1 MKLRTLFDSDV
12 TRDIPP
18 VVYFHEQSPAK
29 LAEEVGEYIITGGFD
44 DKHPGHK
51 RVPNGIHEQYVRLLD
66 GIVTELD
73 KPGGPEL
80 PASWISGFYGSGKSS
95 FAKLL
100 GLALDGVALPDQ
112 RALSQAL
119 LERDKSPRAHELHDS
134 FKRLRAKIDPIAVVF
149 DIGGVA
155 RDNEHIH
162 TAAIRMVQQRLGY
175 CGDPHVAEMEL
186 KLERDGHWKAF
197 EALAT
202 TVLKRPWSEAC
213 KQAMADDEFSMV
225 IARQFPER
233 YADPMAWLTSRA
245 GTYSYAASAEEA
257 SRAIADMLRFRA
269 PNATLFIVIDE
280 VSQYVHQDTGR
291 MLKLQSF
298 VSDLGHRHKGR
309 VWLLVTGQE
318 KLEEGGDSIL
328 GKMKDR
334 FPDKLRVHLAVTNIR
349 DVVHKRLLGKT
360 AAGATQL
367 RALFQKHR
375 NELRLFAYD
384 CDAITEDDFV
394 DVYPLLPGHIDLVLQ
409 ITSALRTRS
418 SRSQGD
424 DQAIRGLLQL
434 LGELFR
440 GQRLADQ
447 ELGALVTLDQ
457 IYEVQHTALDSD
469 IQASMA
475 RVLHHCAT
483 HGLPLAARA
492 ARAVALLELI
502 QERVPT
508 DARLVAACLY
518 DRLDRG
524 NHQGAVQEAL
534 EALRRA
540 NLLGY
545 SEKQGYKIQSSS
557 GEEWERERRD
567 VSISREQ
574 QGELIQGAL
583 RHLVAEPE
591 RPKLSGRP
599 FPWLALFSDGRRAAD
614 VHLEDPR
621 DPAAI
626 TIDFRFLSSSDERD
640 PAAWVNRSS
649 ESIAINRLI
658 WVVGDTEELEAAAR
672 ELGKSAAMVKRYE
685 GRSETLPAER
695 RRLWFE
701 EKSRKEEQEVRLRR
715 AVDAAWLDGRLYFRG
730 KPTEPREVASTAA
743 QVLARESER
752 ALRALFPHFIPTR
765 ISNAEVMQLIGTQG
779 EHELNAP
786 SPKFID
792 ELGLLELEN
801 GRYVPTCNGVVP
813 RRVFEHIV
821 AEGGVTG
828 ASLYAHFGGPPYGY
842 APEIVRACIAGLLR
856 ASKIR
861 IQPETGDQ
869 LSSVREAGVRDVLE
883 KERGFKAASIYPA
896 GEDTVGLKGRARIC
910 KFFDDRLG
918 LKLDRE
924 NDAIADAVSTQFP
937 VQMARLRELFDQLRK
952 LPGNRPVPAALVAL
966 EDALGRCYKL
976 VRQTEPTVREVA
988 RQLDALNDG
997 LGRLAIYAAELTPGP
1012 IEAVRKADDVARYQL
1027 AQLQRIGQAGAEL
1040 APAAARIEAQLAGEA
1055 PWHGIAG
1062 IANDLASVTGAYREA
1077 RRSIV
1082 AQQEDSADAARGRL
1096 KRRDGF
1102 ATLTADQS
1110 HHVLRPIA
1118 DALVLTDEVAVSP
1131 GLEQLRDGFERALP
1145 LAEQDANARLDAIL
1159 SQGAQPLIR
1168 TLGHNLANR
1177 EIRDADE
1184 LDRAL
1189 SELRERVLVELAAG
1203 HRVRLV

>member
-44 DKHPGHK
+44 DQHPQHK
-51 RVPNGIHEQYVRLLD
+51 RVPSGIHEQYVRLLD
-66 GIVTELD
+66 GMASELD

-100 GLALDGVALPDQ
+100 GLALDGVALPNK
-112 RALSQAL
+112 RALSEAL
-119 LERDKSPRAHELHDS
+119 LARDTSPRAHELAAS
-134 FKRLRAKIDPIAVVF
+134 FQRLRAKIDPLAVVF

-162 TAAIRMVQQRLGY
+162 TAAVRMIQRRLGY

-186 KLERDGHWKAF
+186 KLERDGHWKPF
-197 EALAT
+197 EALAAR
-202 TVLKRPWSEAC
+202 VLGRPWSEAC
-213 KQAMADDEFSMV
+213 KQAMADDDFSTV
-225 IARQFPER
+225 IAQQFPER

-245 GTYSYAASAEEA
+245 GTYSYAASVEEA

-269 PNATLFIVIDE
+269 PKATLFIVIDE

-298 VSDLGHRHKGR
+298 VSDLGQRHKGR

-318 KLEEGGDSIL
+318 KLEEGGDASTL

-334 FPDKLRVHLAVTNIR
+334 FPEKLRVHLSVTNIR

-360 AAGATQL
+360 AQGAKQL

-394 DVYPLLPGHIDLVLQ
+394 DVYPLLPGHIDLILQ

-447 ELGALVTLDQ
+447 ELGALITLDQ

-475 RVLHHCAT
+475 RILAHCAT
-483 HGLPLAARA
+483 HELPLAARA

-502 QERVPT
+502 QERLPT

-524 NHQGAVQEAL
+524 SQQSAVQDAL
-534 EALRRA
+534 EELRRA

-557 GEEWERERRD
+557 GEEWERDRRN
-567 VSISREQ
+567 VTISREQ
-574 QGELIQGAL
+574 QSELIQGTL
-583 RHLVAEPE
+583 KSLVAEPE
-591 RPKLSGRP
+591 RPKLEGRP
-599 FPWLALFSDGRRAAD
+599 FPWLALFSDGRRASD

-626 TIDFRFLSSSDERD
+626 TIDFRFLATAEERES
-640 PAAWVNRSS
+640 ATWINRSS
-649 ESIAINRLI
+649 ESIAVNRLI

-685 GRSETLPAER
+685 GRSEALPEAR

-730 KPTEPREVASTAA
+730 KPTEPRDVAGAA
-743 QVLARESER
+743 VQVLARESER
-752 ALRALFPHFIPTR
+752 TLRALFPHFIATR
-765 ISNAEVMQLIGTQG
+765 LSNNEVMQLIDQ
-779 EHELNAP
+779 ELNAP
-786 SPKFID
+786 SPKFIG

-801 GRYVPTCNGVVP
+801 GRFIPACSGVVP
-813 RRVFEHIV
+813 RRVFEHIL

-828 ASLYAHFGGPPYGY
+828 ASLYLHFGGPPYGY
-842 APEIVRACIAGLLR
+842 APEVVRACVAALLR

-861 IQPETGDQ
+861 IQSEAGDQ
-869 LSSVREAGVRDVLE
+869 MSAVRDAGVRDVLE
-883 KERGFKAASIYPA
+883 KERGFKAASIYPV

-910 KFFDDRLG
+910 KFFEDRLG
-918 LKLDRE
+918 VRLDRE

-937 VQMARLRELFDQLRK
+937 LQMVRLREVFEQLRR
-952 LPGNRPVPAALVAL
+952 LPGNRAAPAVLVSL
-966 EDALGRCYKL
+966 EDALGRCYRL

-997 LGRLAIYAAELTPGP
+997 LGRLATYAAELTPAA
-1012 IEAVRKADDVARYQL
+1012 IDAVRKADDVARYQL
-1027 AQLQRIGQAGAEL
+1027 AQLQRLGQVGADH
-1040 APAAARIEAQLAGEA
+1040 AAAAARIEAQLAQET
-1055 PWHGIAG
+1055 PWRGIAG
-1062 IANDLASVTGAYREA
+1062 IASDLAAVIEAYREA
-1077 RRSIV
+1077 RRAIL
-1082 AQQEDSADAARGRL
+1082 AQHDAAADAARGRL

-1118 DALVLTDEVAVSP
+1118 DALVISDQDAISP
-1131 GLEQLRDGFERALP
+1131 GLDQLRDAFERALP
-1145 LAEQDANARLDAIL
+1145 IAEREADDRLDAIL
-1159 SQGAQPLIR
+1159 SEGAKRLVR
-1168 TLGHNLANR
+1168 KVSHNLANR
-1177 EIRDADE
+1177 EVDDIAE
-1184 LDRAL
+1184 LDRTL
-1189 SELRERVLVELAAG
+1189 SELRERVVVELTAG

>member
-12 TRDIPP
+12 TRDISP

-44 DKHPGHK
+44 TAHPRYKHA
-51 RVPNGIHEQYVRLLD
+51 PNGIHEQYVRLLD
-66 GIVTELD
+66 GIATELD
-73 KPGGPEL
+73 KPGGPGL

-112 RALSQAL
+112 RSLSQAL
-119 LERDKSPRAHELHDS
+119 LERDTSPRAHELQAS
-134 FKRLRAKIDPIAVVF
+134 FQRLRGKIDPIAVVF

-162 TAAIRMVQQRLGY
+162 TAAVRMVQRRLGY

-186 KLERDGHWKAF
+186 KLERDGHWPAF
-197 EALAT
+197 EALAA
-202 TVLKRPWSEAC
+202 TVLERPWREAC
-213 KQAMADDEFSMV
+213 QNAMADDDFSTV
-225 IARQFPER
+225 IARLFPDR
-233 YADPMAWLTSRA
+233 YVDPMAWLTSRA
-245 GTYSYAASAEEA
+245 GTHAYSASAEEA
-257 SRAIADMLRFRA
+257 SRAIADMLGFRA
-269 PNATLFIVIDE
+269 KQATLFIVIDE

-298 VSDLGHRHKGR
+298 VSDLGQRHRGK

-328 GKMKDR
+328 GKLKDR
-334 FPDKLRVHLAVTNIR
+334 FPEKLRVHLAVTNIR
-349 DVVHKRLLGKT
+349 DVVHRRLLGKT
-360 AAGATQL
+360 TAGAKQL
-367 RALFQKHR
+367 RALFQQHR

-394 DVYPLLPGHIDLVLQ
+394 DVYPLLPGHIDLILQ

-440 GQRLADQ
+440 GQALAEQ
-447 ELGALVTLDQ
+447 ALGALVTLDQ
-457 IYEVQHTALDSD
+457 VYQVQHTALDSD

-475 RVLHHCAT
+475 RVQHHCTT
-483 HGLPLAARA
+483 HDLPLAWRA

-502 QERVPT
+502 QERIPT

-524 NHQGAVQEAL
+524 NQQAAVQDAL
-534 EALRRA
+534 EELRRA

-557 GEEWERERRD
+557 GEEWERERRE
-567 VSISREQ
+567 VNVSREQ
-574 QGELIQGAL
+574 QGELIQAAL
-583 RHLVAEPE
+583 RNLVAEPE
-591 RPKLSGRP
+591 KPKLQGTG
-599 FPWLALFSDGRRAAD
+599 FPWRALFSDGRRAAD

-626 TIDFRFLSSSDERD
+626 TIDFRFLASAEEREQVT
-640 PAAWVNRSS
+640 WVNRST
-649 ESIAINRLI
+649 EPTLANRLI
-658 WVVGDTEELEAAAR
+658 WVVGDTEELEIAAR
-672 ELGKSAAMVKRYE
+672 ELGKSSAMVKRYE

-701 EKSRKEEQEVRLRR
+701 EKSRKEEHEVRLRR

-730 KPTEPREVASTAA
+730 KPTDPREIASTAA

-752 ALRALFPHFIPTR
+752 ALRAVFPHFIPVR
-765 ISNAEVMQLIGTQG
+765 VSNAELMQLI
-779 EHELNAP
+779 EPELNAP
-786 SPKFID
+786 TPKFID

-801 GRYVPTCNGVVP
+801 GRFVPACTGVVP
-813 RRVFEHIV
+813 RRVFEHIL

-842 APEIVRACIAGLLR
+842 APEVLRACIAALLR

-861 IQPETGDQ
+861 IQSESGDQ
-869 LSSVREAGVRDVLE
+869 LSAVRDAGIREVLE
-883 KERGFKAASIYPA
+883 KERGFKAASIYPV

-910 KFFDDRLG
+910 KLFDDRLG
-918 LKLDRE
+918 VKLDRE

-937 VQMARLRELFDQLRK
+937 VQMARLRDVFDQLRK
-952 LPGNRPVPAALVAL
+952 LPGNRAVPPLLARL
-966 EDALGRCYKL
+966 EEALGRCYKL

-997 LGRLAIYAAELTPGP
+997 LASLAVHAAELKPEA
-1012 IEAVRKADDVARYQL
+1012 IDAVRKADDAARYQL
-1027 AQLQRIGQAGAEL
+1027 AQLTYIGQMSTELTQAGARL
-1040 APAAARIEAQLAGEA
+1040 EAQLASDT
-1055 PWHGIAG
+1055 PWRGITG
-1062 IANDLASVTGAYREA
+1062 ISNDLTAVTEAYRDA
-1077 RRSIV
+1077 RRALL
-1082 AQQEDSADAARGRL
+1082 AQHEAAADAARGRI
-1096 KRRDGF
+1096 KRREGF

-1118 DALVLTDEVAVSP
+1118 DARVITDEAAVSP
-1131 GLEQLRDGFERALP
+1131 GLDQLRDGFERALP
-1145 LAEQDANARLDAIL
+1145 LAE
-1159 SQGAQPLIR
+1159 
-1168 TLGHNLANR
+1168 
-1177 EIRDADE
+1177 RDADE
-1184 LDRAL
+1184 RFDAIRSEGTRRLVRKVSHNLGNRELADADDLERAL
-1189 SELRERVLVELAAG
+1189 GELRARVMVELAAG

>member
-1 MKLRTLFDSDV
+1 MKLRNVFDSNV
-12 TRDIPP
+12 TRDISP
-18 VVYFHEQSPAK
+18 VVYFHEQSPGK
-29 LAEEVGEYIITGGFD
+29 LAEEVGEYIITGGYD
-44 DKHPGHK
+44 ERHPHHK
-51 RVPNGIHEQYVRLLD
+51 RVPSGIHEQYVRLLE
-66 GIVTELD
+66 GIVGELD

-95 FAKLL
+95 FAKLF
-100 GLALDGVALPDQ
+100 GLALDGVALPDG
-112 RALSQAL
+112 RSLAQAL
-119 LERDKSPRAHELHDS
+119 LARDTSPRAPEFHAAFH
-134 FKRLRAKIDPIAVVF
+134 RLRAKIDPIAVVF

-162 TAAIRMVQQRLGY
+162 TAAVRMVQRRLGY
-175 CGDPHVAEMEL
+175 CADPHVAEMEL

-197 EALAT
+197 EALAAS
-202 TVLKRPWSEAC
+202 VLGRPWREAC
-213 KQAMADDEFSMV
+213 QQAMADDDFSTV

-245 GTYSYAASAEEA
+245 GTYSYSASVEEA

-298 VSDLGHRHKGR
+298 VSDLGQRHKGK

-318 KLEEGGDSIL
+318 KLEEGGDASIL

-334 FPDKLRVHLAVTNIR
+334 FPEKLRVHLAVTNIR

-360 AAGATQL
+360 EEGTQQL
-367 RALFQKHR
+367 RALFHKHR

-384 CDAITEDDFV
+384 CDAIIEDDFV
-394 DVYPLLPGHIDLVLQ
+394 EVYPLLPGHIDLILQ

-440 GQRLADQ
+440 RQGLADR
-447 ELGALVTLDQ
+447 ELGTLVTLDQ

-475 RVLHHCAT
+475 RILHHCTT
-483 HGLPLAARA
+483 HDLPLAARA

-502 QERVPT
+502 QERLPT

-524 NHQGAVQEAL
+524 NHQAAVADAL
-534 EALRRA
+534 EGLRRA

-567 VSISREQ
+567 INIPHEQ
-574 QGELIQGAL
+574 RSELIQGAL
-583 RHLVAEPE
+583 RNLVAEPE
-591 RPKLSGRP
+591 QPKLEGQK
-599 FPWLALFSDGRRAAD
+599 FPWLALFSDGRRASD
-614 VHLEDPR
+614 VHLADPR
-621 DPAAI
+621 DPAAV
-626 TIDFRFLSSSDERD
+626 TIDFRFLPSSDERD
-640 PAAWVNRSS
+640 PVTWINRSS
-649 ESIAINRLI
+649 ESTFANRLI
-658 WVVGDTEELEAAAR
+658 WVVGDTEELETAAR
-672 ELGKSAAMVKRYE
+672 ELGKSAALVRRYD
-685 GRSETLPAER
+685 GRSETLPSER

-701 EKSRKEEQEVRLRR
+701 EKGHKEEHEGRLRR

-730 KPTEPREVASTAA
+730 KATEPREIAGTAA
-743 QVLARESER
+743 AVLLRESER
-752 ALRALFPHFIPTR
+752 VLRALFPHFIPTR
-765 ISNAEVMQLIGTQG
+765 LSNAEVMQLI
-779 EHELNAP
+779 EPELNAP
-786 SPKFID
+786 TPKFID
-792 ELGLLELEN
+792 ELGILELEN
-801 GRYVPTCNGVVP
+801 GRFVPTCSGVVP
-813 RRVFEHIV
+813 RRVFEYIQ
-821 AEGGVTG
+821 AEGGTTG
-828 ASLYAHFGGPPYGY
+828 AALYHHFGGPPYGY
-842 APEIVRACIAGLLR
+842 LPEVIRACVAGLLR

-861 IQPETGDQ
+861 IQSETGDQ
-869 LSSVREAGVRDVLE
+869 LSAVRDAGVRDVID
-883 KERGFKAASIYPA
+883 KERGFKAASIYPV

-910 KFFDDRLG
+910 KFFEDRLG

-937 VQMARLRELFDQLRK
+937 VQMARLREVFDQLRK
-952 LPGNRPVPAALVAL
+952 LPGNRTAPAALVAL

-997 LGRLAIYAAELTPGP
+997 LGRLATYAAELTPAA
-1012 IEAVRKADDVARYQL
+1012 IDAVRKADDVARYQL
-1027 AQLQRIGQAGAEL
+1027 AQLQRIGQAGGEL
-1040 APAAARIEAQLAGEA
+1040 APAAARIEAQLAAEA
-1055 PWHGIAG
+1055 PWRGIAG
-1062 IANDLASVTGAYREA
+1062 IAGDLTAMVDAYRAA
-1077 RRSIV
+1077 RRALL
-1082 AQQEDSADAARGRL
+1082 AQQEAVADAARGRV

-1118 DALVLTDEVAVSP
+1118 EALVTTDDGAVSP
-1131 GLEQLRDGFERALP
+1131 ALDQLRDAFERALP
-1145 LAEQDANARLDAIL
+1145 IAEREADDRLDAIL
-1159 SQGAQPLIR
+1159 SQGTQR
-1168 TLGHNLANR
+1168 MVRKVTHNLGNR
-1177 EIRDADE
+1177 EIGSAEE
-1184 LDRAL
+1184 LDRVL
-1189 SELRERVLVELAAG
+1189 SELRERVVLELAAG